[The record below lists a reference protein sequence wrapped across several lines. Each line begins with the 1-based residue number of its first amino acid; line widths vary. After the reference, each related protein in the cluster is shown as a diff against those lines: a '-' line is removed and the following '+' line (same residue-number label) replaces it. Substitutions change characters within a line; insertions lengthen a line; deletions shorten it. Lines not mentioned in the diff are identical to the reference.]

1 MCENDANEHQKYSV
15 SDKEPSS
22 TVKSTILSI
31 TAILI
36 LSIIVLAAFRLYF
49 SESDFD
55 GSCVRNPDSYMLSI
69 RKMNGRAHNELE
81 LCLGDIMDVQ
91 FETMRGAICLEI
103 KAPNG
108 STIYQGDGKTIHRFS
123 LGITESGSYTILIEA
138 KDAKGVIN
146 IRCK

>member
-69 RKMNGRAHNELE
+69 RKMNGRAQHELE
-81 LCLGDIMDVQ
+81 LCPGDIMNVQ
-91 FETMRGAICLEI
+91 FETMRGLYA
-103 KAPNG
+103 
-108 STIYQGDGKTIHRFS
+108 
-123 LGITESGSYTILIEA
+123 
-138 KDAKGVIN
+138 
-146 IRCK
+146 